1 MRKLIAVFATIFT
14 VFALMPTEAHA
25 IPRAWRDAPTV
36 TVGGNT
42 YRVRDKGHVAVLVK
56 TRGANVTIPR
66 EIRARGK
73 WYEVKNVWS
82 PALRGAKVVTIHAR
96 LDGCEA
102 DQLWARG
109 VRVRVTDKGM
119 YQWLKRTGANVTL
132 FKCKGCK

>member
-14 VFALMPTEAHA
+14 VFALMPTEAQA

-36 TVGGNT
+36 TVGANT
-42 YRVRDKGHVAVLVK
+42 YRVKGHAAVLVK

-66 EIRARGK
+66 EIRARGRH
-73 WYEVKNVWS
+73 YEVRNVWDT
-82 PALRGAKVVTIHAR
+82 ALRGAKVVTIHAR
-96 LDGCEA
+96 LDGCESA
-102 DQLWARG
+102 RLWAKG